1 MHVHVR
7 KDLSEQK
14 AYRIMEPEHS
24 HENKKMEKLFL
35 KMSEF
40 NSEGL
45 TVI

>member
-24 HENKKMEKLFL
+24 HENKKNGEVVFK
-35 KMSEF
+35 K
-40 NSEGL
+40 
-45 TVI
+45 V